1 LASTGSAPAK
11 DDGSRLYARLWRW
24 HFFAAFI
31 VIPFVLWQSATGT
44 LYLWSE
50 RLMDGM
56 HPELRFVEACAQR
69 QPPSEQIGA
78 ALRMSGQAVEEGD
91 ATADSPAAGHH
102 VHHTAASPSARGV
115 VEILI
120 PDDVRRSTTVLL
132 RGGND
137 LPYPVFVDPCR
148 AQVLGILSTSAWLPG
163 LTRGLHGGWPLGD
176 PGSWLLEIG
185 AGWAM
190 VMLLTGLYLWW
201 PRDRGLLAGLW
212 PRVNHGW
219 RILIRDLHSCV
230 AVWFSMVL
238 AFFLVSAMPWTAF
251 WGGQLLERIQQ
262 ATGQVSPAGFSPGGA
277 SFSQMA
283 SALPSVDALVD
294 TARQRGVRGTLD
306 IRLAPWPDAQLFIM
320 NVHAAPSEAR
330 TLVGDAA
337 SGALRGDY
345 RNSDLPPIPR
355 FVALGVHVHQGDFGL
370 PSLWLNTAFA
380 LSLIWLAA
388 TGIISWWR
396 RRPARKLGVPPRIA
410 AHLPLFVLVIA
421 VVLGVIYPLL
431 GASMLAVLAADAVY
445 GRLFGRGA
453 EPGP

>member
-1 LASTGSAPAK
+1 
-11 DDGSRLYARLWRW
+11 
-24 HFFAAFI
+24 
-31 VIPFVLWQSATGT
+31 
-44 LYLWSE
+44 
-50 RLMDGM
+50 MDAM
-56 HPELRFVEACAQR
+56 HPELRFVATGAASR
-69 QPPSEQIGA
+69 LPSEQIGA
-78 ALRMSGQAVEEGD
+78 ALRTAELPAEEGD
-91 ATADSPAAGHH
+91 TVVANAVAGHH
-102 VHHTAASPSARGV
+102 VHHTAGTNSPGV

-120 PDDVRRSTTVLL
+120 PKDPGRSTTVLL
-132 RGGND
+132 RSENG
-137 LPYPVFVDPCR
+137 LPYPVFVDPHT
-148 AQVLGILSTSAWLPG
+148 AQVLGTLSTSAWLPG

-212 PRVNHGW
+212 PRVNRGW

-230 AVWFSMVL
+230 AVWFSIVL

-251 WGGQLLERIQQ
+251 WGGQLLGRVQQ

-277 SFSQMA
+277 SISQMA

-294 TARQRGVRGTLD
+294 IARQRGVPGTLD
-306 IRLAPWPDAQLFIM
+306 IRLAPWPEAPLFIM
-320 NVHAAPSEAR
+320 NVHAAPSEDR

-345 RNSDLPPIPR
+345 GASDLPAIPR

-380 LSLIWLAA
+380 ASLIWLAA
-388 TGIISWWR
+388 TGIVSWWT
-396 RRPARKLGVPPRIA
+396 RRPARKLGAPPRCVVR
-410 AHLPLFVLVIA
+410 PPRFVLGIA

-431 GASMLAVLAADAVY
+431 GASMLAVLAVDAVC
-445 GRLFGRGA
+445 GRLLGRGV
-453 EPGP
+453 